1 MKKWV
6 FIMIMASVLCSSMAN
21 AENETNTNVA
31 AWRNAARAALRT
43 IGYNKDLMIAYNE
56 NLPLS
61 AQNALKELGKAIP
74 LSELPE
80 QEKYTLAPGFL
91 RVNQFER
98 QGNIFEFN
106 ATRGSLSKGN
116 SFLSCGTTA
125 QFRVKY
131 WPGKGWGQVGMMET
145 TVCETNYG

>member
-1 MKKWV
+1 MKKLILII
-6 FIMIMASVLCSSMAN
+6 IMIMVSVLCSSKAN
-21 AENETNTNVA
+21 AENDANQDVA

-43 IGYNKDLMIAYNE
+43 VGYNKNLMIAYNE
-56 NLPLS
+56 NLPLL
-61 AQNALKELGKAIP
+61 AQNALKEFGKAIP
-74 LSELPE
+74 QSELPE
-80 QEKYTLAPGFL
+80 PEKYTLAPGFL

-125 QFRVKY
+125 HFRVKY

-145 TVCETNYG
+145 TVC